1 MMVIDWLVHPHLN
14 QKVNS
19 LFTGNAKGD
28 STRLTEVCT
37 RGCTVL
43 VSGVKACE
51 DRACGQRERSSTWP
65 HTSIWSALER

>member
-1 MMVIDWLVHPHLN
+1 MMVIDWLVRPHLN
-14 QKVNS
+14 QKVNV

-43 VSGVKACE
+43 LSGVKACE
-51 DRACGQRERSSTWP
+51 DRACEAEGEIVHLAT
-65 HTSIWSALER
+65 HVTLVCT